1 MLTPM
6 FDFSVLVNCFKGKS
20 LRIAADRD
28 FCTVVLNNMTFLFA
42 LDVTCSYLPPP
53 LVNSQFRSIQRPGM
67 KGVKAT
73 HN

>member
-6 FDFSVLVNCFKGKS
+6 FDFSVLVNCFKEKS

-53 LVNSQFRSIQRPGM
+53 PRKQSVQINSETWNEGSKSHP
-67 KGVKAT
+67 
-73 HN
+73 

>member
-1 MLTPM
+1 MLTHM
-6 FDFSVLVNCFKGKS
+6 FDFSVLVKCFKEKS

-53 LVNSQFRSIQRPGM
+53 RKQSVQINSETWNEGSKSHP
-67 KGVKAT
+67 
-73 HN
+73 